1 MKEILQR
8 LNNFCRLVE
17 ENLIIL
23 RDQLDKI
30 IAVQKKLAGDMGK
43 DVMARQAGGALEK
56 AENLEKINSKVVGAI
71 DRINKLSL
79 EMQSEQLGVKSDA
92 GLSSQES

>member
-23 RDQLDKI
+23 RDQLGKI
-30 IAVQKKLAGDMGK
+30 IAAKKKLSGDVVTM
-43 DVMARQAGGALEK
+43 RQEGDALEAVK
-56 AENLEKINSKVVGAI
+56 NLEKINSKVVGAI

>member
-1 MKEILQR
+1 MIK
-8 LNNFCRLVE
+8 NNFCNVAI
-17 ENLIIL
+17 ENLSNL

-56 AENLEKINSKVVGAI
+56 AENLEKINLKVAGAI
-71 DRINKLSL
+71 DSAKKLSL
-79 EMQSEQLGVKSDA
+79 EMQGEQLGVKSDA

>member
-1 MKEILQR
+1 MNEQLRQI
-8 LNNFCRLVE
+8 CRIVE

-23 RDQLDKI
+23 RDQLGKI
-30 IAVQKKLAGDMGK
+30 IAAKKKLSGDVVTM
-43 DVMARQAGGALEK
+43 RQEGDALEAVK
-56 AENLEKINSKVVGAI
+56 NLEKINSKVVGAI

-79 EMQSEQLGVKSDA
+79 EMQGEQLGVKSDA

>member
-56 AENLEKINSKVVGAI
+56 VKNLEKINSKLPSAI